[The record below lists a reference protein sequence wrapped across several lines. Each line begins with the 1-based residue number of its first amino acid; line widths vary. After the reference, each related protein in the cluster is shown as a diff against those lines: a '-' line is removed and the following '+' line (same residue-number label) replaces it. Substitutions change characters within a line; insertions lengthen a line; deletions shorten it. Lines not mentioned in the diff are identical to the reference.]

1 MKEWQ
6 YPSIF
11 RFKEMNNI
19 GYTEINEK
27 NTGEKPGH
35 PVKGKLSRIIPAFQK
50 HYIQKYITDKS
61 MNSVGILESMALHV
75 VENYKK
81 SKHMKHI
88 ELLQLGPHIL
98 KR

>member
-1 MKEWQ
+1 MKEGQ
-6 YPSIF
+6 CPSIF
-11 RFKEMNNI
+11 RFKEINNM
-19 GYTEINEK
+19 GYTEINK
-27 NTGEKPGH
+27 KDTGEKPGH

-50 HYIQKYITDKS
+50 RYIQEYITDKS

-75 VENYKK
+75 VENHKK